1 MNCRSF
7 CFLSPLG
14 PLARET
20 FMKEVGE
27 QRMADSLRQV
37 LCFQVG
43 RDRRHSSFDP
53 DAVTGEVAHSTQVWL
68 IVTDVDVL
76 SEGDFHDD

>member
-1 MNCRSF
+1 
-7 CFLSPLG
+7 
-14 PLARET
+14 
-20 FMKEVGE
+20 
-27 QRMADSLRQV
+27 MADSLRQV